1 LGSQERHVIADD
13 SIAESG
19 LVGDPDAC
27 LLRRKE
33 HTMCRHA
40 ASAVKS
46 GIMSNAGWLAVVATG
61 GVLLTSVHAPGATPV
76 LDQFNDAQASVFGV
90 APTDNWQQGVTA
102 GISGTLSS
110 ISLYSYG
117 GPTTFTVYINLGY
130 PWQSDANDFETQVTR
145 PWGAQWFS
153 IDVSAANIQ
162 LTNGT
167 HYVIGAEGESMLY
180 GSDYTYTR
188 GRLWSR
194 LGSNPPSISSGDL
207 AFATYM
213 IPIPEPST
221 AALFLLACAA
231 FVQTQRPPSI
241 SRFIPCCSSS
251 PVTKAR

>member
-1 LGSQERHVIADD
+1 MYRRATSPVKGGITSKLGRLALIA
-13 SIAESG
+13 
-19 LVGDPDAC
+19 
-27 LLRRKE
+27 
-33 HTMCRHA
+33 
-40 ASAVKS
+40 
-46 GIMSNAGWLAVVATG
+46 AGG
-61 GVLLTSVHAPGATPV
+61 FLLTSVRAPGVTPV
-76 LDQFNDAQASVFGV
+76 LDQFNGAGASVFGV

-102 GISGTLSS
+102 GMSGTLSS

-145 PWGAQWFS
+145 PWGAQWFT

-167 HYVIGAEGESMLY
+167 HYVIGAQGESLLF

-194 LGSNPPSISSGDL
+194 LGDNPPTISSGDL

-221 AALFLLACAA
+221 WALSLLAFAAL
-231 FVQTQRPPSI
+231 VQTQRRRSI
-241 SRFIPCCSSS
+241 KTLPL
-251 PVTKAR
+251 